1 MWRKRG
7 YLSGLDPTFQFQEY
21 WPNTPHGWKGSPL
34 LKESVG
40 LTAEVLWKLF
50 RCIQAL
56 FFLYLLSQLWR
67 NFWYPSHLLQQS
79 QWWKTFEFSHFK
91 DEYFSCA
98 YFAKSLSTISIWVM
112 VWNLKEGFFFF
123 FFARLI
129 FHYQVRSAQDFKVK
143 QREHYRSITG
153 SRVTTIQEAF
163 LAVPIQGCSFDS
175 VPASVPPF
183 AG

>member
-1 MWRKRG
+1 MCIFCKIFEHYK
-7 YLSGLDPTFQFQEY
+7 YLSDGLE
-21 WPNTPHGWKGSPL
+21 
-34 LKESVG
+34 
-40 LTAEVLWKLF
+40 
-50 RCIQAL
+50 
-56 FFLYLLSQLWR
+56 
-67 NFWYPSHLLQQS
+67 
-79 QWWKTFEFSHFK
+79 FEGR
-91 DEYFSCA
+91 
-98 YFAKSLSTISIWVM
+98 I
-112 VWNLKEGFFFF
+112 FFFF